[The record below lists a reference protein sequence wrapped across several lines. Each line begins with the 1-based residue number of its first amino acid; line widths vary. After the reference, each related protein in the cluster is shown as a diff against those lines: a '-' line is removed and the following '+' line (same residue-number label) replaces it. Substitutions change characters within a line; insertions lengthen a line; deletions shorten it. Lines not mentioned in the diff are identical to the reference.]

1 MNNSMLFGLR
11 FRMNLVEHIGSGI
24 MRIRRVCTDY
34 GVGTPEIQVS
44 PHWFTIIFRR
54 PSSKSTAEENGGN
67 PPVADEET
75 DTRHQAGA
83 KWALSRHQVEI
94 LVLCENVQPLTAIM
108 AMMRRTDRT
117 KFRTSILAPLL
128 EQGLLTMT
136 IPDKPRSSR
145 QQYYTTGKGR
155 ERIQD
160 SATRNEG

>member
-1 MNNSMLFGLR
+1 MLIDRRFQQVFMNNSMLFGLR

-75 DTRHQAGA
+75 DTRHQ
-83 KWALSRHQVEI
+83 VEI
-94 LVLCENVQPLTAIM
+94 LVLCENAQPLTAIM

-145 QQYYTTGKGR
+145 
-155 ERIQD
+155 
-160 SATRNEG
+160 